1 VEGQLLRIIDA
12 NLNRAAEG
20 LRVLEEVARM
30 LLNDAGVSQQLKD
43 VRHDLLMVDAEFQ
56 RGLMDARDAQQDVG
70 ADMDATGDDK
80 QRDVPSLV
88 VANARRVQESLRVL
102 EEVAKMPGVKLESDR
117 YRRARFA
124 LYTTEKALLSG
135 LKRTQ

>member
-1 VEGQLLRIIDA
+1 
-12 NLNRAAEG
+12 
-20 LRVLEEVARM
+20 
-30 LLNDAGVSQQLKD
+30 
-43 VRHDLLMVDAEFQ
+43 
-56 RGLMDARDAQQDVG
+56 
-70 ADMDATGDDK
+70 MDATGDDK
-80 QRDVPSLV
+80 QRDIPSLV